1 MVFTTVT
8 LILHGLDDSISISD
22 YVDDDGK
29 FVNLGV
35 QTAAAIDRKE
45 AVHYVDPENGEIII
59 PYHAIVG
66 ISIAKET
73 QEYTKPDD
81 EYCQPMAC
89 PTSPVCPSDD
99 GDNTV
104 GSAIVGTAQAG

>member
-1 MVFTTVT
+1 MTFTTV
-8 LILHGLDDSISISD
+8 LLMLHDLDDSISISD
-22 YVDDDGK
+22 YVDDDGR

-35 QTAAAIDRKE
+35 QAAAAIERKD

-66 ISIAKET
+66 VSITTEPG
-73 QEYTKPDD
+73 EYTKPDD
-81 EYCQPMAC
+81 EFCEPMAC
-89 PTSPVCPSDD
+89 PTSPVCPSEG

-104 GSAIVGTAQAG
+104 GSAIVGEAQAG